1 MTSNQNAHNQE
12 LPKYAHKTT
21 KNICHIKYL
30 LQTIASIMI
39 SRNDKKKK
47 KKSTEARNHH
57 TRQTNEITRAV
68 LSSRVDLK
76 TIQHVKTTRSQ
87 KMHQDNRITTLIE
100 IKQP

>member
-1 MTSNQNAHNQE
+1 
-12 LPKYAHKTT
+12 
-21 KNICHIKYL
+21 
-30 LQTIASIMI
+30 MI